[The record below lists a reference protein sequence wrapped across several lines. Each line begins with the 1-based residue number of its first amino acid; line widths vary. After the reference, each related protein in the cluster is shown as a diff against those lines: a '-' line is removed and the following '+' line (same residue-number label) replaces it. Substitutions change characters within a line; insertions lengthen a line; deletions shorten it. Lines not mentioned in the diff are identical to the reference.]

1 MTGIN
6 KTGQLKKSVKKR
18 LYSLHAFSNLYL
30 SIETTHTNYLEI
42 HIMTFYMTEAEENAL
57 NQIDF
62 EVFETIFGES
72 ENNACTETESV

>member
-1 MTGIN
+1 
-6 KTGQLKKSVKKR
+6 
-18 LYSLHAFSNLYL
+18 
-30 SIETTHTNYLEI
+30 
-42 HIMTFYMTEAEENAL
+42 MTFYMTEAEENAL